1 MMTVTQL
8 IHKLEQVRQNYP
20 DMPLKAQGWNDS
32 GDLMDFYLKG
42 DLRLERDA
50 VGNPVLVL
58 R

>member
-8 IHKLEQVRQNYP
+8 IRQLEHVHRTVG

-42 DLRLERDA
+42 DLRLERDM
-50 VGNPVLVL
+50 VGNPVLIL

>member
-8 IHKLEQVRQNYP
+8 IRQLEHIRQTYP

-42 DLRLERDA
+42 DLRLERDM